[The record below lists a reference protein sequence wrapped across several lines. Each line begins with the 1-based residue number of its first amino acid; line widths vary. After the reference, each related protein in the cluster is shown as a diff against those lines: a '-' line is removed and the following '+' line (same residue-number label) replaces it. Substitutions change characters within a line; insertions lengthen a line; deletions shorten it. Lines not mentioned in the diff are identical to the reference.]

1 MDDILICFFVLL
13 IKNKTYIKIGGL
25 MKKILLFIFLLL
37 LNSCNFKSNEVSNII
52 ASSYIV
58 IEQSTNKILEGYNY
72 NDSRSVASISKIMT
86 AILVIENI
94 ELDQKVKVPR
104 EIKKAYGSSI
114 YLKENEEITIEKLLY
129 GLMLRSGNDAAV
141 TLAISVSKTIENFV
155 DLMNKKADELNLK
168 NTYFSNPHGLDEEDN
183 GNISTA
189 HDMAMLYSYCL
200 KNKTFAKITS
210 SKSYE
215 TYINKNKL
223 IRTYPYCTGG
233 KTGFTK
239 KAKRTLVTSASKDD
253 INLIVVTLNCGN
265 DFSLHKDLYESYFSK
280 YKSIKVIN
288 EGENSFNNICFYCKQ
303 DYYFLSDKD
312 NVKLFYKLH
321 INYDIVEI
329 FLLDENN
336 NQIDYMKINILA

>member
-1 MDDILICFFVLL
+1 
-13 IKNKTYIKIGGL
+13 
-25 MKKILLFIFLLL
+25 MKKIFLFFILLL
-37 LNSCNFKSNEVSNII
+37 INLTSCDNIKVLETSNVT

-58 IEQSTNKILEGYNY
+58 IEQSTNKILEGHDYHF
-72 NDSRSVASISKIMT
+72 SRSVASISKIMT
-86 AILVIENI
+86 AIVIIENI
-94 ELDQKVKVPR
+94 DINTIVKVPNN
-104 EIKKAYGSSI
+104 INKVYGSSV
-114 YLKENEEITIEKLLY
+114 YLKENEEISIEKLLY
-129 GLMLRSGNDAAV
+129 GLMLRSGNDAAI
-141 TLAISVSKTIENFV
+141 TLALSISNSVEEFV
-155 DLMNKKADELNLK
+155 LLMNKKADELNLK

-288 EGENSFNNICFYCKQ
+288 EGENSFNNVCFYCKQ

-336 NQIDYMKINILA
+336 NQIDYMKINI

>member
-1 MDDILICFFVLL
+1 
-13 IKNKTYIKIGGL
+13 
-25 MKKILLFIFLLL
+25 MKKLLLFFILLL
-37 LNSCNFKSNEVSNII
+37 LSLTSCGNIKVLETSNVI

-58 IEQSTNKILEGYNY
+58 IEQSTNKILEG
-72 NDSRSVASISKIMT
+72 NDYHFSRSVASISKIMT
-86 AILVIENI
+86 AIVAIENI
-94 ELDQKVKVPR
+94 DINTIVKVPNN
-104 EIKKAYGSSI
+104 INKVYGSSV
-114 YLKENEEITIEKLLY
+114 YLKENEEISIEKLLY
-129 GLMLRSGNDAAV
+129 GLMLRSGNDAAI
-141 TLAISVSKTIENFV
+141 TLAMSISNSVEEFV
-155 DLMNKKADELNLK
+155 LLMNKKAEELNLK
-168 NTYFSNPHGLDEEDN
+168 NTFFSNPHGLDEEDN

-288 EGENSFNNICFYCKQ
+288 EGENSFNNVCFYCKQ

-336 NQIDYMKINILA
+336 NQIDYMKINI

>member
-1 MDDILICFFVLL
+1 
-13 IKNKTYIKIGGL
+13 
-25 MKKILLFIFLLL
+25 MKKIFLFFILLL
-37 LNSCNFKSNEVSNII
+37 INLTSCDNIKVLETSNVI

-58 IEQSTNKILEGYNY
+58 IEQSTNKILEGHDYHF
-72 NDSRSVASISKIMT
+72 SRSVASISKIMT
-86 AILVIENI
+86 AIVIIENI
-94 ELDQKVKVPR
+94 DINTIVKVPNN
-104 EIKKAYGSSI
+104 INKVYGSSV
-114 YLKENEEITIEKLLY
+114 YLKENEEISIEKLLY
-129 GLMLRSGNDAAV
+129 GLMLRSGNDAAI
-141 TLAISVSKTIENFV
+141 TLALSISNSVEEFV
-155 DLMNKKADELNLK
+155 LLMNKKADELNLK

-210 SKSYE
+210 SKSYG

-288 EGENSFNNICFYCKQ
+288 KGENSFNNVCFYCKQ

-321 INYDIVEI
+321 TNYDIVEI